1 MTENKI
7 IYKIGMV
14 GPSRVGKTSLITAL
28 LRDGQRLLEGSPV
41 SMRAI
46 GTPTQR
52 RLAQHRRD
60 LDGALLAG
68 EFDAG
73 ALGGSQEQFTFQLL
87 LDPGVP
93 GAGIELQLL
102 DYPGGWLDPVNRP
115 ADREAQWE
123 ECERFLE
130 QASVLVVPID
140 AAVLMEATATSHL
153 RSVPSILAIPQ
164 VTDVVRLWLKRRNER
179 PDEPALLLLCPVKCE
194 SYFADNGGR
203 RDLSATLL
211 QWVSKVYQQV
221 IEAVPNEAREVRGI
235 RTVYAPVDT
244 IGCVEIVRAEWLPNP
259 DEPGT
264 LSFHAHYGVRP
275 PGVQSIKGTEDVMV
289 ALCRQLV
296 GARYKVEQREAE
308 QKQDQA
314 TAAQSFAER
323 DEGFFRNIWYLI
335 SGERQFRQDAART
348 RAEDAVQA
356 AERVKALTSIVDD
369 LAQRPHSERVHQ
381 W

>member
-1 MTENKI
+1 M
-7 IYKIGMV
+7 
-14 GPSRVGKTSLITAL
+14 A
-28 LRDGQRLLEGSPV
+28 
-41 SMRAI
+41 A
-46 GTPTQR
+46 GTC
-52 RLAQHRRD
+52 
-60 LDGALLAG
+60 
-68 EFDAG
+68 
-73 ALGGSQEQFTFQLL
+73 
-87 LDPGVP
+87 
-93 GAGIELQLL
+93 
-102 DYPGGWLDPVNRP
+102 RP
-115 ADREAQWE
+115 
-123 ECERFLE
+123 
-130 QASVLVVPID
+130 
-140 AAVLMEATATSHL
+140 
-153 RSVPSILAIPQ
+153 
-164 VTDVVRLWLKRRNER
+164 
-179 PDEPALLLLCPVKCE
+179 
-194 SYFADNGGR
+194 
-203 RDLSATLL
+203 TLL

-335 SGERQFRQDAART
+335 SGERQLRQDAART

-356 AERVKALTSIVDD
+356 AERVQGAHRDRRRPGPAP
-369 LAQRPHSERVHQ
+369 AQRAGPSVVTAAYLNTRGRERHRDYQFVGPAPPTSWWRAYADHTTFERPTVLVQSDGTGWQAYLSGIPSRRRDAVGTVIRYTVVAEGVADGEAEPPLRWCRGRVLGTGDVLALVANWLADQEPGTRSRGGCRPSWTPHSRSRTSSG
-381 W
+381 